1 MKILQFY
8 KYVNIDSPKKFRE
21 NYLDFCKEIG
31 IKGRIYIGTEGINS
45 SLSGTTKQLEKF
57 RKKLTKDKRFSDIRF
72 KYENCMEHPFRKM
85 QIKIKKEICKFGVSV
100 DMTKKGEYV
109 TPKKLKNWY
118 DTNEEFVIIDA
129 RNNYESK
136 IGKFKNAIT
145 PNIEKFNE
153 FPKIVPKIKKYKDK
167 KIVLYCTGG
176 IRCEKATAYLKQ
188 KGFEKVYHIKDGI
201 IKYLEDE
208 PNTYW
213 EGANFVFDDRMSV
226 STGNQLTN
234 CERCDKPSD
243 IYVNCNYCNKK
254 TIMCRECQVK
264 THKTCSKECEVQFRK
279 YGKPKSGVEKLLKV
293 KI

>member
-8 KYVNIDSPKKFRE
+8 KYVQIKSPEKFRE
-21 NYLDFCKEIG
+21 EYLDFCKNIG
-31 IKGRIYIGTEGINS
+31 LKGRIYIGEEGINS
-45 SLSGTTKQLEKF
+45 SLSGTSEQLDIFKN
-57 RKKLTKDKRFSDIRF
+57 KLIQDNRFSDIRF
-72 KYENCMEHPFRKM
+72 KYEECIEHPFRKM
-85 QIKIKKEICKFGVSV
+85 QIKIKKEICKFGADV

-109 TPKKLKNWY
+109 EPKTLANWY
-118 DTNEEFVIIDA
+118 EKNEDFVIIDA

-153 FPKIVPKIKKYKDK
+153 FPKIVPEIKKYKDK

-188 KGFEKVYHIKDGI
+188 NGFDKVYHVKDGI
-201 IKYLEDE
+201 IKFLEE
-208 PNTYW
+208 KPNTYW

-226 STGNQLTN
+226 STGQALTN
-234 CERCDKPSD
+234 CERCNKTSD

-254 TIMCRECQVK
+254 TIMCRDCQVK
-264 THKTCSKECEVQFRK
+264 THKTCSVECEKQFKK
-279 YGKPKSGVEKLLKV
+279 YGKPKSGVEAMLRIKN
-293 KI
+293 